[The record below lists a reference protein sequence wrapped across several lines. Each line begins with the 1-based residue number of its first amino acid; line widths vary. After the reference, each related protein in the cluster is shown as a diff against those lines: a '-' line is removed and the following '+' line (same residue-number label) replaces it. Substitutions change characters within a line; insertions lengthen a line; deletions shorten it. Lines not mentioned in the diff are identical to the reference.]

1 MSLSPRCCSVGR
13 VTHSTATDPTSFD
26 DDADVPDDAATAV
39 DAGPRPVSA
48 RTMGVLL
55 VVLGAIGFAASTW
68 LSVERY
74 LGLLD
79 PDRVATCTINV
90 FLSCGAAMGSW
101 QGTLLG
107 FPNPFL
113 GLAAFPVVVTSGV
126 VLLAGA
132 RLPRWYW
139 RSLLAGTVLG
149 QALIFFL
156 MGTSFY
162 VLHRLCPACMVV
174 WTIMWP
180 LLWYQ
185 FVHALQAGHLPAGER
200 LRRAV
205 VGNRGIILV
214 IGYILAIAWLLLA
227 VGPQLVTSFG
237 L

>member
-1 MSLSPRCCSVGR
+1 M
-13 VTHSTATDPTSFD
+13 THSTATDPTSYD
-26 DDADVPDDAATAV
+26 DDARDLRTAG
-39 DAGPRPVSA
+39 DAGPRPLSR
-48 RTMGVLL
+48 RTMGLLL
-55 VVLGAIGFAASTW
+55 VVLGAVGFAASAW
-68 LSVERY
+68 LSIERY
-74 LGLLD
+74 LVLLD

-101 QGTLLG
+101 QGSLLG

-113 GLAAFPVVVTSGV
+113 GVAAFPVVVTSGV
-126 VLLAGA
+126 VLLTGA

-139 RSLLAGTVLG
+139 GSLLAFTVLG

-185 FVHALQAGHLPAGER
+185 LVHALQEGILPAGDR

-205 VGNRGIILV
+205 VGNRGLILI
-214 IGYILAIAWLLLA
+214 IGYVLAVAWLLLS
-227 VGPQLVTSFG
+227 VGPQLVRSFS